1 MDIALSAIAA
11 LTDDFAFDITLTGPD
26 LTPEQGMTTAVIISL
41 FTDARAADDDVLP
54 NPGGD
59 RRGWWGDTYAAIPGD
74 VQGSKLWL
82 LDRGKQTPDVLVS
95 AKQYAEAA
103 LQWLVDDGVAAGVVA
118 TASFTQTGWWALNV
132 VITRPD
138 GQARLNYDF
147 VWANS

>member
-1 MDIALSAIAA
+1 MDIALSIISA
-11 LTDDFAFDITLTGPD
+11 LGDDFACDLSLTGPD
-26 LTPEQGMTTAVIISL
+26 LTGELGLTTAVIISL

-82 LDRGKQTPDVLVS
+82 LERGKQTPDVLVR

-103 LQWLVDDGVAAGVVA
+103 LQWLIDDGVAAGVVA
-118 TASFTQTGWWALNV
+118 TATFPQAGWWTLNV
-132 VITRPD
+132 VIQRPG